1 MKKNEFIKKLIRR
14 SNYMD
19 KLVYVTV
26 DGGRREIIKLKP
38 EKKKYYNSLE
48 YYRDIKRT
56 SNINIYFEIW

>member
-38 EKKKYYNSLE
+38 KKKKYYNSLE
-48 YYRDIKRT
+48 YYRDIKRM
-56 SNINIYFEIW
+56 SDINNYFEIW

>member
-1 MKKNEFIKKLIRR
+1 MKNRFIKRLIGY
-14 SNYMD
+14 SHYMD
-19 KLVYVTV
+19 KLVYVTA

-38 EKKKYYNSLE
+38 KKKKYYNSLE